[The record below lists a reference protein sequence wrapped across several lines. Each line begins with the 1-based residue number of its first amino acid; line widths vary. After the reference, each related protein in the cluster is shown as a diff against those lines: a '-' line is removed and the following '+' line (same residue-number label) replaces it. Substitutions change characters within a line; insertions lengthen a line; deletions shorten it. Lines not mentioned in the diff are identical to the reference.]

1 MQFSSYAANKE
12 NIPVASKTSA
22 RSSRGSK
29 PLKQRKVAKPPLQA
43 SNKRIYFHDTSS
55 EDEDEAGEDIVDA
68 QSAHHSVPAEQIVSP
83 YFHESVEHSS
93 RIQESNPQ
101 EFFETSANIAR
112 PTLEPQLHS
121 QSSPLQIP
129 RPAITSTNEA
139 KLCKYIDY
147 VFYKLD
153 ENALYRYA

>member
-1 MQFSSYAANKE
+1 M
-12 NIPVASKTSA
+12 
-22 RSSRGSK
+22 
-29 PLKQRKVAKPPLQA
+29 L
-43 SNKRIYFHDTSS
+43 HSS

-139 KLCKYIDY
+139 KFRKYIDY